1 METYWRRF
9 TRRHFQFIP
18 LPPPPVVCLSLVYAR
33 VVYIVNMNASC
44 LFPQIIIHTPV
55 EVPTTINGYIR
66 IPSNQETVIMLK
78 PNLLRTNNALRT
90 YDPIGRQCYYETER
104 YLRFFRV
111 YTQRNCEMECITNYT
126 VTKCGCSAFYLPSK
140 CIVK

>member
-1 METYWRRF
+1 
-9 TRRHFQFIP
+9 
-18 LPPPPVVCLSLVYAR
+18 
-33 VVYIVNMNASC
+33 MNASC

>member
-1 METYWRRF
+1 
-9 TRRHFQFIP
+9 
-18 LPPPPVVCLSLVYAR
+18 
-33 VVYIVNMNASC
+33 
-44 LFPQIIIHTPV
+44 
-55 EVPTTINGYIR
+55 
-66 IPSNQETVIMLK
+66 MLK

>member
-1 METYWRRF
+1 MTYCARFVSSFLPRR
-9 TRRHFQFIP
+9 
-18 LPPPPVVCLSLVYAR
+18 
-33 VVYIVNMNASC
+33 
-44 LFPQIIIHTPV
+44 QIIIHTPV

-78 PNLLRTNNALRT
+78 PNMLRTNNALRT
-90 YDPIGRQCYYETER
+90 YDPIGRQCYYEEER

-126 VTKCGCSAFYLPSK
+126 VTKCGCSAFYLPSEW
-140 CIVK
+140 IDQTPSILIRRAVDE

>member
-1 METYWRRF
+1 MSGHILALLLLVINLLLL
-9 TRRHFQFIP
+9 HF
-18 LPPPPVVCLSLVYAR
+18 A
-33 VVYIVNMNASC
+33 
-44 LFPQIIIHTPV
+44 QIIIHTPV

-78 PNLLRTNNALRT
+78 PNMLKTNNGLRT
-90 YDPIGRQCYYETER
+90 YAPIGRQCYYETER

-126 VTKCGCSAFYLPSK
+126 VTKCGCSAFYLPSEWTSADGRRRRRSTTHSSLLRR
-140 CIVK
+140 VVS